1 MVESLIAWLIVG
13 AIAGWLAGLI
23 VKGFGFGLIG
33 NIVIGIIGAV
43 IAGWLLPLIHFP
55 VIGPPIVNAII
66 DALRPL
72 GIHHLD
78 FPYSP
83 LRLWQAIAAAK

>member
-33 NIVIGIIGAV
+33 NIVVGIVGAV
-43 IAGWLLPLIHFP
+43 IAGWLLP
-55 VIGPPIVNAII
+55 
-66 DALRPL
+66 RL
-72 GIHHLD
+72 GIALGVGMVARDHQRRDRRGRPAGDHR
-78 FPYSP
+78 PG
-83 LRLWQAIAAAK
+83 A